1 VRSILYKDFVAERT
15 VLLIYTA
22 GVILFALQVVP
33 IFDPL
38 ALASCLAIFFT
49 FTTAS
54 HEEMNNGH
62 ILINSLP
69 VNRKDVVTAK
79 YAFPLAVGAGF
90 IGLDV
95 LLETVTGA
103 WSPDLGW
110 QIAIAV
116 IGIVWFASVFFP
128 LYFWLGHRFVQI
140 AMIILFIMMVGVV
153 PIVFNLAAKH
163 DYWGILD
170 AVQTLPNSLLLGLG
184 AAVTAIVFVV
194 SGFLS
199 VRLYE
204 RKEF

>member
-1 VRSILYKDFVAERT
+1 VRSILYKDLVVERT
-15 VLLIYTA
+15 VILIYTA

-38 ALASCLAIFFT
+38 ALAFCLAIFFT

-62 ILINSLP
+62 ILLNSLP
-69 VNRKDVVTAK
+69 VDRKEVVAAK
-79 YAFPLAVGAGF
+79 YAFHLAVGAGF

-95 LLETVTGA
+95 LLEAVTGA
-103 WSPDLGW
+103 WSPDLGR
-110 QIAIAV
+110 QFAFAV
-116 IGIVWFASVFFP
+116 LGIIWFVSVFFP

-140 AMIILFIMMVGVV
+140 AMIFLFIMLVGVV

-163 DYWGILD
+163 DYWGMLD

-184 AAVTAIVFVV
+184 AVVTAIVFIV
-194 SGFLS
+194 SGLLS
-199 VRLYE
+199 ARLYE
-204 RKEF
+204 RKQF